1 MSKSR
6 AGARVIDT
14 VTLWEDLGFS
24 LMGTLK
30 SLANAPL
37 VAKKV
42 SLLSP
47 KITVF
52 CFWFL
57 VCVLCFMCVCMFVV
71 CDEVSFF
78 DVDGCHYDLAFGCE
92 FVMVG
97 SCFIQ
102 LKCMLICLTELVGLV
117 YYTIG
122 LGGVFVFVVCNC
134 GRFLGH
140 TVSFC
145 EFKRGLLLDEVD
157 LFVVCI

>member
-1 MSKSR
+1 
-6 AGARVIDT
+6 
-14 VTLWEDLGFS
+14 
-24 LMGTLK
+24 
-30 SLANAPL
+30 
-37 VAKKV
+37 
-42 SLLSP
+42 
-47 KITVF
+47 
-52 CFWFL
+52 
-57 VCVLCFMCVCMFVV
+57 
-71 CDEVSFF
+71 
-78 DVDGCHYDLAFGCE
+78 
-92 FVMVG
+92 MVG

-117 YYTIG
+117 YHTIG